1 MKINQ
6 VILVARKEQKKP
18 LNGRTAFREEMIKR
32 FEYLGFNHTAEYNL
46 SSASNNV
53 IEIPLLRQAHRH
65 YMEIIGLC
73 FALSSVSKLT
83 EERQQFSD
91 LIFNNKVPRYHEE
104 NLAAPFMSYR
114 YRIPYLICLLYV
126 QYASW

>member
-1 MKINQ
+1 MKIKR
-6 VILVARKEQKKP
+6 VTLVARKEKKKT
-18 LNGRTAFREEMIKR
+18 LNERAVFREEMIKR
-32 FEYLGFNHTAEYNL
+32 FEYLGFNHTAEYHL
-46 SSASNNV
+46 SSVSNNV
-53 IEIPLLRQAHRH
+53 IEMPLLRQAHRH

-73 FALSSVSKLT
+73 FALSSVPKLT
-83 EERQQFSD
+83 EDRQQYSD

-114 YRIPYLICLLYV
+114 YPIPYLICLLYV